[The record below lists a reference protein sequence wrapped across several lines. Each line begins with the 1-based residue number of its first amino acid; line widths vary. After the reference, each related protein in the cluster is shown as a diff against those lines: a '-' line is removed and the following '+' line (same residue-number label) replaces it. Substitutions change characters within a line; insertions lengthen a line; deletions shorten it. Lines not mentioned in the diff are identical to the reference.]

1 MWSRDSSPE
10 RGGGPSGGWWRGR
23 GAGLRAPSVGASRRH
38 LPVPGRILILALL
51 LASCRQTPEEP
62 EFPKIQRDVASIVGD
77 SFSTE
82 DARDRLGE
90 AEQVIRLSG
99 VAQGMSVA
107 DIGAGEGYYTVRLSP
122 VVGKHGRVL
131 AEDIVPETI
140 ELLAQRVHREKL
152 DNVAVVLGA
161 PDNPK
166 LPAHSFDRIFLIHMY
181 HEVESPYA
189 FLWHLREGLKP
200 DGQIIVVDADRPPR
214 RHGLPPRVLQC
225 ELAALGLKLTH
236 VQAIAA
242 GEAYLAAFRI
252 AAPRPE
258 PREIQPCRER

>member
-1 MWSRDSSPE
+1 M
-10 RGGGPSGGWWRGR
+10 
-23 GAGLRAPSVGASRRH
+23 
-38 LPVPGRILILALL
+38 
-51 LASCRQTPEEP
+51 
-62 EFPKIQRDVASIVGD
+62 
-77 SFSTE
+77 
-82 DARDRLGE
+82 
-90 AEQVIRLSG
+90 
-99 VAQGMSVA
+99 
-107 DIGAGEGYYTVRLSP
+107 
-122 VVGKHGRVL
+122 
-131 AEDIVPETI
+131 PETI

-166 LPAHSFDRIFLIHMY
+166 LPARSFDRIFLIHMY

-258 PREIQPCRER
+258 PRQIKPCRER

>member
-1 MWSRDSSPE
+1 MWSR
-10 RGGGPSGGWWRGR
+10 
-23 GAGLRAPSVGASRRH
+23 RRT
-38 LPVPGRILILALL
+38 ALL
-51 LASCRQTPEEP
+51 LIAASLTACRQAPEEP
-62 EFPKIQRDVASIVGD
+62 QFPKIQRDVASIVGD

-99 VAQGMSVA
+99 VRRGMSVA

-122 VVGKHGRVL
+122 VVGKDGRVL

-140 ELLAQRVHREKL
+140 ELLAQRVHRENL

-161 PDNPK
+161 PDNPR
-166 LPAHSFDRIFLIHMY
+166 LPARSFDRIFLIHMY

-200 DGQIIVVDADRPPR
+200 DGEIVVVDADRPPR

-225 ELAALGLKLTH
+225 ELAALGLKLTRI
-236 VQAIAA
+236 QAITG
-242 GEAYLAAFRI
+242 GEAYLAAFR
-252 AAPRPE
+252 AVAPRPR
-258 PREIQPCRER
+258 PGDIKPCRER